1 MGSQQRLFCLLWGI
15 THLHTADP
23 QQLSGQ
29 QLSGHQLSGH
39 QLSGQQLSG
48 HQLSGH
54 QLSGQQLSGQQ
65 LSGQQL
71 SGHQLS
77 AGALPGV
84 SDRPAFTNSP
94 ANYSVTQGTHHG
106 EDY

>member
-1 MGSQQRLFCLLWGI
+1 MDSHRLWCLLLWGI
-15 THLHTADP
+15 SHLHTADP

-29 QLSGHQLSGH
+29 QLA
-39 QLSGQQLSG
+39 GQQLA
-48 HQLSGH
+48 
-54 QLSGQQLSGQQ
+54 
-65 LSGQQL
+65 GQQL

-94 ANYSVTQGTHHG
+94 ANYSVTQGNHHG
-106 EDY
+106 EYY

>member
-1 MGSQQRLFCLLWGI
+1 MDSHRLWCLLLWGI
-15 THLHTADP
+15 SHLRTADP
-23 QQLSGQ
+23 Q

-39 QLSGQQLSG
+39 QLSG
-48 HQLSGH
+48 H
-54 QLSGQQLSGQQ
+54 QLSGQQ

-94 ANYSVTQGTHHG
+94 ANYSVIQGNHHG

>member
-1 MGSQQRLFCLLWGI
+1 MGSHRLWCLLWGI
-15 THLHTADP
+15 SHLRTADP
-23 QQLSGQ
+23 
-29 QLSGHQLSGH
+29 
-39 QLSGQQLSG
+39 
-48 HQLSGH
+48 
-54 QLSGQQLSGQQ
+54 QQ

-94 ANYSVTQGTHHG
+94 ANYSVTQGTYHE
-106 EDY
+106 EDIINYPSH

>member
-1 MGSQQRLFCLLWGI
+1 MCSHRLWCLLLWGI
-15 THLHTADP
+15 THLRTADP

-29 QLSGHQLSGH
+29 
-39 QLSGQQLSG
+39 
-48 HQLSGH
+48 
-54 QLSGQQLSGQQ
+54 
-65 LSGQQL
+65 
-71 SGHQLS
+71 QLS

-106 EDY
+106 EYY